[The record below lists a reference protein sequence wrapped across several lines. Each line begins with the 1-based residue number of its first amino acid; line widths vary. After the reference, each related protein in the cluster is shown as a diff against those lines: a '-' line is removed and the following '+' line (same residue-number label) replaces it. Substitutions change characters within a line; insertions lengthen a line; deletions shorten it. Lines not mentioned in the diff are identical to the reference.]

1 MTKSFLFLNKIA
13 KYKGEKKYLI
23 SKKEK
28 TRI

>member
-1 MTKSFLFLNKIA
+1 MA
-13 KYKGEKKYLI
+13 KYKAEEKYLI